1 MSSVAEIK
9 EAIDRLSPQEY
20 CELMSVLHPF
30 EDDDWD
36 RQMKADAVA
45 GRFRAM
51 NEKADAD
58 YAAGRAKP
66 LNDLIG
72 NRP

>member
-1 MSSVAEIK
+1 VSTVLEIK

-36 RQMKADAVA
+36 RQMKAGAAAGKFAVI
-45 GRFRAM
+45 
-51 NEKADAD
+51 NEAADQE
-58 YAAGRAKP
+58 YAAGRTRVIEDIIEGQP
-66 LNDLIG
+66 
-72 NRP
+72 

>member
-1 MSSVAEIK
+1 MSTVTEIK

-36 RQMKADAVA
+36 RQMKVDAAA
-45 GRFRAM
+45 GRFSAM
-51 NEKADAD
+51 NEKAEQE
-58 YAAGRAKP
+58 YSVGRTRP
-66 LNDLIG
+66 LSDIVEERL
-72 NRP
+72 

>member
-1 MSSVAEIK
+1 VSTVLEIK

-36 RQMKADAVA
+36 RQMTADAAA
-45 GRFRAM
+45 GKFAVI
-51 NEKADAD
+51 NAAADQE
-58 YAAGRAKP
+58 YAAGRT
-66 LNDLIG
+66 
-72 NRP
+72 RPIEDIIEGQP